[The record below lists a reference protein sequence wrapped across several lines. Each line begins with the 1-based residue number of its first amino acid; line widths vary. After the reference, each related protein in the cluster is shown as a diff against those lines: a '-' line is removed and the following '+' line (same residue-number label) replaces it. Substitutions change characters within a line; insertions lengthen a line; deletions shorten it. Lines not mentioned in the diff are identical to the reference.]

1 MAESPTPLDEMLSNA
16 IRFLIAGG
24 LPLEIVTYEGTLR
37 YSLEGRELTT
47 EEIIAGA
54 YLLGMSGTE
63 PLN

>member
-1 MAESPTPLDEMLSNA
+1 MAETSPLDALLSNA

-24 LPLEIVTYEGTLR
+24 LPLEIVDEAGTLH

-47 EEIIAGA
+47 EEIITGA
-54 YLLGMSGTE
+54 YLLGMSGAE